1 MSKNRPGLPN
11 ELADIPSYRQDNT
24 RIKERKMNMNKA
36 KLLIALSATLFWACS
51 ESTSE
56 AGITEIE
63 NTMAQGE
70 SSSSGNDSE
79 KIPSSSSQQEGADIS
94 SSSEQITSSSKPE
107 ESDISSSSG
116 KPASSSQQS
125 VSSSSEFSKVFAA
138 DTKNGYKLG
147 SCLAGL
153 GDEPIL
159 ARPAAKIA
167 TLAEATQEETPEAY
181 MLNDGNGNY
190 QVFVLKVMDLCYVEA
205 DLLTKR
211 SGDTLEIEYGPDRV
225 ESTCTCYSDHWF
237 DIAPENKD
245 IRYFKFSGKIYEIDP
260 GPAPGP
266 SKEVKKADEGPELT
280 DARDG
285 QVYKTIQLGEQT
297 WMAENLNFEI
307 EDGVQSWCN
316 GNKGENCDK
325 YGRLYTLAAAKTACP
340 PDWHLPSVDEWPTK
354 GNGGYSAFY
363 AYGVEGWGNAKD
375 EYGFAIL
382 PAGEYLA
389 DSKDFFEPGSFA
401 HFWTSTIDALNH
413 NCPKSVEVA
422 NGSSGMVAVCADNE
436 NDGYSVRCVKD

>member
-1 MSKNRPGLPN
+1 M
-11 ELADIPSYRQDNT
+11 NT
-24 RIKERKMNMNKA
+24 T
-36 KLLIALSATLFWACS
+36 KLLIALSTTLFWACS
-51 ESTSE
+51 ETPNE
-56 AGITEIE
+56 AGTTEIE
-63 NTMAQGE
+63 NTMAGNPGE
-70 SSSSGNDSE
+70 ISAPDDGGLASE
-79 KIPSSSSQQEGADIS
+79 SF
-94 SSSEQITSSSKPE
+94 
-107 ESDISSSSG
+107 
-116 KPASSSQQS
+116 AS
-125 VSSSSEFSKVFAA
+125 
-138 DTKNGYKLG
+138 DTKNGLKLG

-153 GDEPIL
+153 ADSPVL
-159 ARPAAKIA
+159 AKRAAKAA
-167 TLAEATQEETPEAY
+167 TFAEDSSNVFPMVYILNDLPKAY
-181 MLNDGNGNY
+181 ILNDGNGNY
-190 QVFVLKVMDLCYVEA
+190 QVFVLKVMDLCYVES

-266 SKEVKKADEGPELT
+266 SKKVKKADEGPELT

-325 YGRLYTLAAAKTACP
+325 YGRLYTLAAANTACP

-382 PAGEYLA
+382 PAGNYQAEFQNYL
-389 DSKDFFEPGSFA
+389 EPGLLAF
-401 HFWTSTIDALNH
+401 FWTSTIDKLNH
-413 NCPKSVEVA
+413 NCPKMIHVGD
-422 NGSSGMVAVCADNE
+422 GSEGMVSVCSDNE
-436 NDGYSVRCVKD
+436 NDGLSVRCVKD

>member
-1 MSKNRPGLPN
+1 
-11 ELADIPSYRQDNT
+11 
-24 RIKERKMNMNKA
+24 MNMNKA

-159 ARPAAKIA
+159 ARPAAKIT

-181 MLNDGNGNY
+181 MLSDGNGNY

-436 NDGYSVRCVKD
+436 NDGYSVRCVKE

>member
-1 MSKNRPGLPN
+1 
-11 ELADIPSYRQDNT
+11 
-24 RIKERKMNMNKA
+24 MNKA

-125 VSSSSEFSKVFAA
+125 VSSSSEFSKAFAA

-159 ARPAAKIA
+159 ARPAAKIT

-382 PAGEYLA
+382 PAGNYQAEFQNYL
-389 DSKDFFEPGSFA
+389 EPGLLAF
-401 HFWTSTIDALNH
+401 FWTSTIDKLNH
-413 NCPKSVEVA
+413 NCPKMIHVGD
-422 NGSSGMVAVCADNE
+422 GSEGMVSVCSDNE
-436 NDGYSVRCVKD
+436 NDGLSVRCVKD